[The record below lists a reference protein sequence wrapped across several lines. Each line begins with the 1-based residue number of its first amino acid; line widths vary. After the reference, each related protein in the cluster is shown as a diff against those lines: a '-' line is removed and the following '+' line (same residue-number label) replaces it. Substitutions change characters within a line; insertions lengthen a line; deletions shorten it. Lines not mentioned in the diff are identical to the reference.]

1 MHVRP
6 IAPPTGAAAVP
17 DSRGLNLY
25 RADPDLQRLI
35 GLYLP
40 ADLVAYIK
48 PHLDRLGAMAGGSL
62 DELATTADHNPPVLH
77 SRTRRGEDVQSI

>member
-6 IAPPTGAAAVP
+6 LAPPTGAAAVP

-25 RADPDLQRLI
+25 RADPALRRLL

-40 ADLVAYIK
+40 ADLLAHVE
-48 PHLDRLGAMAGGSL
+48 PHLDRLG
-62 DELATTADHNPPVLH
+62 
-77 SRTRRGEDVQSI
+77 